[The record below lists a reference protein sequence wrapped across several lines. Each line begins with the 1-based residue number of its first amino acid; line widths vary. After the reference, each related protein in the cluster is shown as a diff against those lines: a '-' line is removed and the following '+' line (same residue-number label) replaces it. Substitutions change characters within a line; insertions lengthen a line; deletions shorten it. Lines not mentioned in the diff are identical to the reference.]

1 MRKLQINKKCVLNY
15 RALSTIEKVL
25 DMYTII
31 ALLFDESGR
40 KAIVKQIGFWQREFR
55 FRK

>member
-25 DMYTII
+25 DMYTIM